1 MKCISL
7 LSVFAAL
14 LFGAAVTATAQ
25 EKNVAVE
32 SKTEQTVD
40 EQVASKRRYQ
50 VGSFRDNWII
60 GIAGGVNLYMGEHDR
75 QMKFN
80 HRLAPAMDI
89 YVGKWFTPS
98 LGFRVAYSGG
108 QGFGATNLVTDLI
121 NSTGTPLGTDHLTNK
136 YQSSYETTNGSAY
149 KGDGT
154 DHQALYWQEFHMWNI
169 HADFMLNLMNLI
181 GGYKERVYNISPY
194 FGIGYAR
201 AYALK
206 SNENRFCNNRLAGL
220 VGLYN
225 TFNICPA
232 LDITVDL
239 RGVLVPQDFEGELG
253 KRPEG
258 GETYESEGY
267 LTASVGLA
275 YKFKPRGWQQAKNK
289 VITNTV
295 TNTVVDDAALN
306 KALADN
312 EDLKK
317 ALEEAKNDVKTE
329 ITTQI
334 VESLLSPE
342 LFITFERN
350 KSDLSGEAKVSL
362 MNLAK
367 LLNATDKSIVYN
379 IVGYADNKTGT
390 VERNLE
396 LSQERAQN
404 VYDFLVKDQGVDP
417 AHLTMDA
424 KGGVDNMFYD
434 DNTLSRAV
442 ILTLQK

>member
-25 EKNVAVE
+25 ENNVAVE

-60 GIAGGVNLYMGEHDR
+60 GIAGGVNMYMGEHDR
-75 QMKFN
+75 QMKFH

-108 QGFGATNLVTDLI
+108 QGFGATNVDTGFI
-121 NSTGTPLGTDHLTNK
+121 NSTGTPYTGVDEHKT
-136 YQSSYETTNGSAY
+136 
-149 KGDGT
+149 
-154 DHQALYWQEFHMWNI
+154 LYWQEFHMWNI

-275 YKFKPRGWQQAKNK
+275 YKFKPRGWNLGKTVYQ
-289 VITNTV
+289 TNTQTV

-404 VYDFLVKDQGVDP
+404 VYDFLVKDQGVAP
-417 AHLTMDA
+417 EKLVVEAV
-424 KGGVDNMFYD
+424 GGVDTMFYN
-434 DNTLSRAV
+434 DNRLSRAA
-442 ILTLQK
+442 ILTIKK

>member
-1 MKCISL
+1 M
-7 LSVFAAL
+7 SVFAAL

-108 QGFGATNLVTDLI
+108 QGFGATNVDTGFI
-121 NSTGTPLGTDHLTNK
+121 NSTGTPYTGVDEHKT
-136 YQSSYETTNGSAY
+136 
-149 KGDGT
+149 
-154 DHQALYWQEFHMWNI
+154 LYWQEFHMWNI

-206 SNENRFCNNRLAGL
+206 GNENRFCNNRLAGL

-317 ALEEAKNDVKTE
+317 ALEDAKNDVKTE

-404 VYDFLVKDQGVDP
+404 VYDFLVKEQGVDP
-417 AHLTMDA
+417 EHLTMDA

>member
-1 MKCISL
+1 M
-7 LSVFAAL
+7 
-14 LFGAAVTATAQ
+14 
-25 EKNVAVE
+25 
-32 SKTEQTVD
+32 
-40 EQVASKRRYQ
+40 
-50 VGSFRDNWII
+50 
-60 GIAGGVNLYMGEHDR
+60 
-75 QMKFN
+75 
-80 HRLAPAMDI
+80 
-89 YVGKWFTPS
+89 
-98 LGFRVAYSGG
+98 
-108 QGFGATNLVTDLI
+108 
-121 NSTGTPLGTDHLTNK
+121 
-136 YQSSYETTNGSAY
+136 
-149 KGDGT
+149 
-154 DHQALYWQEFHMWNI
+154 
-169 HADFMLNLMNLI
+169 
-181 GGYKERVYNISPY
+181 
-194 FGIGYAR
+194 
-201 AYALK
+201 
-206 SNENRFCNNRLAGL
+206 
-220 VGLYN
+220 
-225 TFNICPA
+225 
-232 LDITVDL
+232 
-239 RGVLVPQDFEGELG
+239 
-253 KRPEG
+253 
-258 GETYESEGY
+258 
-267 LTASVGLA
+267 
-275 YKFKPRGWQQAKNK
+275 
-289 VITNTV
+289 ITNTV

-317 ALEEAKNDVKTE
+317 ALEDAKNDVKTE

-404 VYDFLVKDQGVDP
+404 VYDFLVKEQGVDP

>member
-75 QMKFN
+75 QMKFH

-108 QGFGATNLVTDLI
+108 QGFGATNIVTGFI
-121 NSTGTPLGTDHLTNK
+121 NSTGTPYSGEG
-136 YQSSYETTNGSAY
+136 YQP
-149 KGDGT
+149 
-154 DHQALYWQEFHMWNI
+154 LYWQEFHMWNI

-206 SNENRFCNNRLAGL
+206 GNENRFCNNRLAGL

-404 VYDFLVKDQGVDP
+404 VYDFLVKEQGVDP

>member
-80 HRLAPAMDI
+80 QRLAPAMDI

-108 QGFGATNLVTDLI
+108 QGFGLTNVDTHLI
-121 NSTGTPLGTDHLTNK
+121 NSTGTMYGN
-136 YQSSYETTNGSAY
+136 SEY
-149 KGDGT
+149 KSMF
-154 DHQALYWQEFHMWNI
+154 YQEFHMWNI

-206 SNENRFCNNRLAGL
+206 GNENRFCNNRLAGL

-350 KSDLSGEAKVSL
+350 KSELSGEAKVTL

-404 VYDFLVKDQGVDP
+404 VYDFLVKEQGVDP
-417 AHLTMDA
+417 EHLTMDA

>member
-1 MKCISL
+1 MCNMKCISL
-7 LSVFAAL
+7 MSVFAAL

-60 GIAGGVNLYMGEHDR
+60 GIAGGVNMYMGEHDR

-108 QGFGATNLVTDLI
+108 QGFGATNLTTGLI
-121 NSTGTPLGTDHLTNK
+121 NSTGTPYYN
-136 YQSSYETTNGSAY
+136 
-149 KGDGT
+149 DGT
-154 DHQALYWQEFHMWNI
+154 GHQPLYFQEFHMWNI

-206 SNENRFCNNRLAGL
+206 GNENRFCNNRLAGL

-317 ALEEAKNDVKTE
+317 ALEDAKNDVKTE

-350 KSDLSGEAKVSL
+350 KSELSGEAKVTL

-404 VYDFLVKDQGVDP
+404 VYDFLVKEQGVDP

>member
-98 LGFRVAYSGG
+98 LGFRIAYSGG
-108 QGFGATNLVTDLI
+108 QGFGATNLTTGLI
-121 NSTGTPLGTDHLTNK
+121 NSTGTPYYN
-136 YQSSYETTNGSAY
+136 
-149 KGDGT
+149 DGT
-154 DHQALYWQEFHMWNI
+154 GHQPLYFQEFHMWNI

-194 FGIGYAR
+194 FGIGFAR

-206 SNENRFCNNRLAGL
+206 GNENRFCNNRLAGL

-404 VYDFLVKDQGVDP
+404 VYDFLVKEQGVDP
-417 AHLTMDA
+417 EHLTMDA

>member
-60 GIAGGVNLYMGEHDR
+60 GIAGGVNMYMGEHDR
-75 QMKFN
+75 QMNFN

-108 QGFGATNLVTDLI
+108 QGFGATNNVTGLI
-121 NSTGTPLGTDHLTNK
+121 NSTGTP
-136 YQSSYETTNGSAY
+136 YENDGS
-149 KGDGT
+149 G
-154 DHQALYWQEFHMWNI
+154 HQPLYWQEFHMWNI

-206 SNENRFCNNRLAGL
+206 GNENRFCNNRLAGL

-417 AHLTMDA
+417 EHLTMDA

>member
-98 LGFRVAYSGG
+98 LGFRIAYSGG
-108 QGFGATNLVTDLI
+108 QGFGATNLTTGLI
-121 NSTGTPLGTDHLTNK
+121 NSTGTPYYN
-136 YQSSYETTNGSAY
+136 
-149 KGDGT
+149 DGT
-154 DHQALYWQEFHMWNI
+154 GHQPLYFQEFHMWNI

-206 SNENRFCNNRLAGL
+206 GNENRFCNNRLAGL

-317 ALEEAKNDVKTE
+317 ALEDAKNDVKTE

-350 KSDLSGEAKVSL
+350 KSELSGEAKVTL

-404 VYDFLVKDQGVDP
+404 VYDFLVKEQGVDP

>member
-60 GIAGGVNLYMGEHDR
+60 GIAGGVNMYMGEHDR

-108 QGFGATNLVTDLI
+108 QGFGATNVDTGFI
-121 NSTGTPLGTDHLTNK
+121 NSTGTPYTGVDEHKT
-136 YQSSYETTNGSAY
+136 
-149 KGDGT
+149 
-154 DHQALYWQEFHMWNI
+154 LYWQEFHMWNI

-206 SNENRFCNNRLAGL
+206 GNENRFCNNRLAGL

-404 VYDFLVKDQGVDP
+404 VYDFLVKEQGVDP

>member
-108 QGFGATNLVTDLI
+108 QGFGLTNNRFGLA
-121 NSTGTPLGTDHLTNK
+121 NSTGTYYTNSK
-136 YQSSYETTNGSAY
+136 NGEDWLQY
-149 KGDGT
+149 
-154 DHQALYWQEFHMWNI
+154 QEFHMWNI

-206 SNENRFCNNRLAGL
+206 GNEAKFCNNRLAGL

-317 ALEEAKNDVKTE
+317 ALEDAKNDVKTE

-350 KSDLSGEAKVSL
+350 KSELSGEAKVSL

-404 VYDFLVKDQGVDP
+404 VYDFLVKEQGGDP

-442 ILTLQK
+442 NLTLQK

>member
-98 LGFRVAYSGG
+98 LGFRIGYSGG
-108 QGFGATNLVTDLI
+108 QGFGATNIATGFP
-121 NSTGTPLGTDHLTNK
+121 NSTGTVMPEDALTNK
-136 YQSSYETTNGSAY
+136 YLELIGGYSDNPSSPNT
-149 KGDGT
+149 
-154 DHQALYWQEFHMWNI
+154 LCWQEFHLWNI

-206 SNENRFCNNRLAGL
+206 GNEAKFCNNRLAGL

-317 ALEEAKNDVKTE
+317 ALEDAKNDVKTE

-350 KSDLSGEAKVSL
+350 KSELSGEAKVSL

-404 VYDFLVKDQGVDP
+404 VYDFLVKEQGVDP

>member
-60 GIAGGVNLYMGEHDR
+60 GIAGGVNMYMGEHDR

-108 QGFGATNLVTDLI
+108 QGFGATNLTTGLI
-121 NSTGTPLGTDHLTNK
+121 NSTGTPYYN
-136 YQSSYETTNGSAY
+136 
-149 KGDGT
+149 DGT
-154 DHQALYWQEFHMWNI
+154 GHQPLYFQEFHMWNI

-194 FGIGYAR
+194 FGIGFAR

-206 SNENRFCNNRLAGL
+206 GNENRFCNNRLAGL

-350 KSDLSGEAKVSL
+350 KSDLSGEAKVTL

-404 VYDFLVKDQGVDP
+404 VYDFLVKEQGVDP

>member
-108 QGFGATNLVTDLI
+108 QGFGATNVDTGFI
-121 NSTGTPLGTDHLTNK
+121 NSTGTPYTGVDEHKT
-136 YQSSYETTNGSAY
+136 
-149 KGDGT
+149 
-154 DHQALYWQEFHMWNI
+154 LYWQEFHMWNI

-206 SNENRFCNNRLAGL
+206 GNENRFCNNRLAGL

-404 VYDFLVKDQGVDP
+404 VYDFLVKEQGVDP
-417 AHLTMDA
+417 EHLTMDA

>member
-60 GIAGGVNLYMGEHDR
+60 GIAGVVNLYMGEHDR

-108 QGFGATNLVTDLI
+108 QGFGATNADTGYI
-121 NSTGTPLGTDHLTNK
+121 NSTGTRYDPNASD
-136 YQSSYETTNGSAY
+136 Y
-149 KGDGT
+149 K
-154 DHQALYWQEFHMWNI
+154 ALYYQEFHMWNI

-317 ALEEAKNDVKTE
+317 ALEDAKNDVKTE

-350 KSDLSGEAKVSL
+350 KSELSGEAKVSL

-404 VYDFLVKDQGVDP
+404 VYDFLVKEQGVDP

-434 DNTLSRAV
+434 DNPLSRAV

>member
-98 LGFRVAYSGG
+98 LGFRIAYSGG
-108 QGFGATNLVTDLI
+108 QGFGATNLTTGLI
-121 NSTGTPLGTDHLTNK
+121 NSTGTPYYN
-136 YQSSYETTNGSAY
+136 
-149 KGDGT
+149 DGT
-154 DHQALYWQEFHMWNI
+154 GHQPLYFQEFHMWNI

-232 LDITVDL
+232 LDITIDL

>member
-1 MKCISL
+1 MCNMKCISL

-60 GIAGGVNLYMGEHDR
+60 GIAGGVNLYMGENDR

-108 QGFGATNLVTDLI
+108 QGFGLTNWHTGMA
-121 NSTGTPLGTDHLTNK
+121 NSTGT
-136 YQSSYETTNGSAY
+136 AY
-149 KGDGT
+149 PYTEEDWL
-154 DHQALYWQEFHMWNI
+154 LYQEFHMWNI

-206 SNENRFCNNRLAGL
+206 GNEAKFCNNRLAGL

-258 GETYESEGY
+258 AETYESEGY

-317 ALEEAKNDVKTE
+317 ALEDAKNDVKTE

-350 KSDLSGEAKVSL
+350 KSELSGEAKVSL

-404 VYDFLVKDQGVDP
+404 VYDFLVKEQGVDP
-417 AHLTMDA
+417 EHLTMDA

>member
-60 GIAGGVNLYMGEHDR
+60 GIAGGVNMYMGEHDR

-98 LGFRVAYSGG
+98 LGFRIAYSGG
-108 QGFGATNLVTDLI
+108 QGFGATNLTTGLI
-121 NSTGTPLGTDHLTNK
+121 NSTGTPYYN
-136 YQSSYETTNGSAY
+136 
-149 KGDGT
+149 DGT
-154 DHQALYWQEFHMWNI
+154 GHQPLYFQEFHMWNI

-206 SNENRFCNNRLAGL
+206 GNENRFCNNRLAGL

-317 ALEEAKNDVKTE
+317 ALEDAKNDVKTE

-350 KSDLSGEAKVSL
+350 KSDLSGEAKVTL

>member
-60 GIAGGVNLYMGEHDR
+60 GIAGGVNMYMGEHDR

-108 QGFGATNLVTDLI
+108 QGFGATNIATGFP
-121 NSTGTPLGTDHLTNK
+121 NSTGTVMPEDALTNK
-136 YQSSYETTNGSAY
+136 YLELIGGYSDNPSSPNT
-149 KGDGT
+149 
-154 DHQALYWQEFHMWNI
+154 LCWQEFHLWNI

-317 ALEEAKNDVKTE
+317 ALEDAKNDVKTE

-350 KSDLSGEAKVSL
+350 KSDLSGEAKVTL

-404 VYDFLVKDQGVDP
+404 VYDFLVKEQGVDP

>member
-1 MKCISL
+1 MCNMKCISL

-60 GIAGGVNLYMGEHDR
+60 GIAGGVNMYMGEHDR

-108 QGFGATNLVTDLI
+108 QGFGATNLTTGLI
-121 NSTGTPLGTDHLTNK
+121 NSTGTPYYN
-136 YQSSYETTNGSAY
+136 
-149 KGDGT
+149 DGT
-154 DHQALYWQEFHMWNI
+154 GHQPLYFQEFHMWNI

-194 FGIGYAR
+194 FGIGFAR

-206 SNENRFCNNRLAGL
+206 GNENRFCNNRLAGL

-350 KSDLSGEAKVSL
+350 KSDLSGEAKVTL

-404 VYDFLVKDQGVDP
+404 VYDFLVKEQGVDP

>member
-25 EKNVAVE
+25 ENNVAVE

-60 GIAGGVNLYMGEHDR
+60 GIAGGVNMYMGEHDR

-108 QGFGATNLVTDLI
+108 QGFGATNVDTGFI
-121 NSTGTPLGTDHLTNK
+121 NSTGTPYTGVDEHKT
-136 YQSSYETTNGSAY
+136 
-149 KGDGT
+149 
-154 DHQALYWQEFHMWNI
+154 LYWQEFHMWNI

-206 SNENRFCNNRLAGL
+206 GNENRFCNNRLAGL

-404 VYDFLVKDQGVDP
+404 VYDFLVKEQGVDP
-417 AHLTMDA
+417 EHLTMDA

>member
-1 MKCISL
+1 MCNMKCISL

-60 GIAGGVNLYMGEHDR
+60 GIAGGVNMYMGEHDR

-108 QGFGATNLVTDLI
+108 QGFGLTNIRFGLV
-121 NSTGTPLGTDHLTNK
+121 NNTGTVYPEG
-136 YQSSYETTNGSAY
+136 NG
-149 KGDGT
+149 GE
-154 DHQALYWQEFHMWNI
+154 YWLQYQEFHMWNI

-232 LDITVDL
+232 LDITIDL

-404 VYDFLVKDQGVDP
+404 VYDFLVKEQGVDP

>member
-108 QGFGATNLVTDLI
+108 QGFGATNVDTGFI
-121 NSTGTPLGTDHLTNK
+121 NSTGTPYTGVDEHKT
-136 YQSSYETTNGSAY
+136 
-149 KGDGT
+149 
-154 DHQALYWQEFHMWNI
+154 LYWQEFHMWNI

-239 RGVLVPQDFEGELG
+239 RGVLVPEDFEGELG